1 LSCWIFFICF
11 FHFFYY
17 FSSIF
22 YVLLAFICF
31 CLFSFFKC
39 FSFILKFI
47 FFICFYFYSYLR
59 LFSFHFFLVLFIR
72 ILVPLFNS
80 LDFPFFYIFIFFI
93 FIFLCHWFFCHLS
106 FSIFYNACILN
117 HFPIHVA
124 FFRIFQKK
132 TFFKFSKNA
141 FFHSPLKK
149 GGLCEYVSTA
159 Q

>member
-1 LSCWIFFICF
+1 MYYLLLFVFVC
-11 FHFFYY
+11 FHFSNVFHLFLSLY
-17 FSSIF
+17 F
-22 YVLLAFICF
+22 
-31 CLFSFFKC
+31 LFV
-39 FSFILKFI
+39 FI
-47 FFICFYFYSYLR
+47 FTLICVYFLFI
-59 LFSFHFFLVLFIR
+59 FFLVLFIR
-72 ILVPLFNS
+72 ILVRLFNS

-141 FFHSPLKK
+141 FSHSPLKK
-149 GGLCEYVSTA
+149 GGLCEYVTTA